1 LVEVRPDVYLFL
13 SGVAPVRTATV
24 HRIRSA
30 TVHRIRSANPVAPLT
45 DRYHPIRFFSDSSI
59 PESAASAPLSR
70 VSTRTDLIPDVG

>member
-13 SGVAPVRTATV
+13 SGVAPVRT
-24 HRIRSA
+24 A